1 MGQRVSHPV
10 APVLEEAQR
19 RFTAWRSNGRKGQ
32 RIPEELWQLATAA
45 AGELGVNPVSRAIGL
60 DYVRLKR
67 RLDRSDTRQ
76 SKTSPTVAGAT
87 FVEFPMNT
95 VARTPECII
104 EFEGVR
110 GKFTMRLSGHNPA
123 DIAALAE
130 ALSRP

>member
-1 MGQRVSHPV
+1 MGQKVSHPV
-10 APVLEEAQR
+10 APMLEEAQR
-19 RFTAWRSNGRKGQ
+19 RFTVWRSNGRKGQ

-45 AGELGVNPVSRAIGL
+45 ARELGVNPVSRAIGL

-110 GKFTMRLSGHNPA
+110 GKFTLRLASHQPT
-123 DIAALAE
+123 DVAALVE
-130 ALSRP
+130 ALPRP